1 MGDGT
6 GVGDGDYW
14 SIDIKNSS
22 NQTICNKLSEYEKNI
37 EYVFLFMGS
46 NEWED
51 NIIILNK
58 TTAIEKSK
66 KHPNHRVE
74 IFKKNNNGGYIP
86 TYKYYKNVL
95 LIDC

>member
-1 MGDGT
+1 
-6 GVGDGDYW
+6 
-14 SIDIKNSS
+14 
-22 NQTICNKLSEYEKNI
+22 
-37 EYVFLFMGS
+37 MGS

-86 TYKYYKNVL
+86 TYKYYKNGL